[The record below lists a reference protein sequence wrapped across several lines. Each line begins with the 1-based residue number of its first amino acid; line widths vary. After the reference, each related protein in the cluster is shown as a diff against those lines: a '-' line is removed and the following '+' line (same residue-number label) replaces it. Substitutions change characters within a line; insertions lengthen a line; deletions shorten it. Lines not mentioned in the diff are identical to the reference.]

1 LSAYDKYIISCD
13 RIPVKKVERNAK
25 YLELDYRNANGNV
38 IIELNRFVNN
48 VYKFR
53 KDRIKDLLEIAGYV
67 FAADRKTSR
76 GAKDALEYHSWS
88 RYFHFHF
95 KVRDIDFWNR
105 EDVKNVL
112 SEALCFMTGDYAY
125 EFTFYEIEPDT
136 PTNLFDN
143 ENFVL
148 DAKKNLDVILFSGG
162 LDSLAGVIEKI
173 NTTEDEIC
181 LVTHQSGNP
190 AVKKTQE
197 RIYSGI
203 NSRYPDRCK
212 HYKFHCSLRKTKSVD
227 ETQRTRAL
235 LYTAT
240 AFAIANTY
248 NQNNIYVYENGI
260 TTINFAKTQDLM
272 LGRASRTTH
281 PKTLK
286 ILEKL
291 FTEISEEPFKIEHPY
306 FFNTKTDI
314 IETIKKYDRTD
325 LINSA
330 VTCSR
335 TRNHP
340 PQYTHCGYCSQCLD
354 RIFAMFAAEA
364 EGHDEGIYYKK
375 FYKGKIKQEEIK
387 RAVIDYLRLADEFAN
402 TDLNYF
408 YLKRADEL
416 LDVIEYCEGKN
427 DEERVEKVFDLCNK
441 HSIQVESAI
450 QRLNNLYNK
459 PFSTEEP
466 GTFFSLIVGTRA
478 YQNIKNAEGKSTDT
492 RESSETRK
500 KGKKAI
506 EEQVKLYIKTCTDFN
521 IVEPTLEQLFDS
533 TEIPKATWYKILNK
547 SSFWHLL
554 KDETEHSINQ
564 AKKQERKD
572 FWIEVKQFAHNKY
585 ADLFMKETGRKEKGF
600 DDLGKRRK
608 RSL

>member
-1 LSAYDKYIISCD
+1 
-13 RIPVKKVERNAK
+13 
-25 YLELDYRNANGNV
+25 
-38 IIELNRFVNN
+38 
-48 VYKFR
+48 
-53 KDRIKDLLEIAGYV
+53 
-67 FAADRKTSR
+67 
-76 GAKDALEYHSWS
+76 
-88 RYFHFHF
+88 
-95 KVRDIDFWNR
+95 
-105 EDVKNVL
+105 
-112 SEALCFMTGDYAY
+112 
-125 EFTFYEIEPDT
+125 
-136 PTNLFDN
+136 
-143 ENFVL
+143 
-148 DAKKNLDVILFSGG
+148 
-162 LDSLAGVIEKI
+162 
-173 NTTEDEIC
+173 
-181 LVTHQSGNP
+181 
-190 AVKKTQE
+190 
-197 RIYSGI
+197 
-203 NSRYPDRCK
+203 
-212 HYKFHCSLRKTKSVD
+212 
-227 ETQRTRAL
+227 
-235 LYTAT
+235 
-240 AFAIANTY
+240 
-248 NQNNIYVYENGI
+248 
-260 TTINFAKTQDLM
+260 
-272 LGRASRTTH
+272 
-281 PKTLK
+281 
-286 ILEKL
+286 
-291 FTEISEEPFKIEHPY
+291 
-306 FFNTKTDI
+306 
-314 IETIKKYDRTD
+314 
-325 LINSA
+325 
-330 VTCSR
+330 
-335 TRNHP
+335 
-340 PQYTHCGYCSQCLD
+340 
-354 RIFAMFAAEA
+354 
-364 EGHDEGIYYKK
+364 
-375 FYKGKIKQEEIK
+375 
-387 RAVIDYLRLADEFAN
+387 
-402 TDLNYF
+402 
-408 YLKRADEL
+408 L